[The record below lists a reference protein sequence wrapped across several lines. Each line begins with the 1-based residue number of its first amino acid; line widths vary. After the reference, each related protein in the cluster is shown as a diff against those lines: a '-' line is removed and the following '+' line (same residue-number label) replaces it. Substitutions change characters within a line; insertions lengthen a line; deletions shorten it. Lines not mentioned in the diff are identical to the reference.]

1 MAKKI
6 KAKDVMVCRTCYAIV
21 PKKFWQQHLVYDVKI
36 YRQLQAD
43 KTIKFQT
50 RTIN

>member
-6 KAKDVMVCRTCYAIV
+6 KAKDVMVCRTCFAIV

-36 YRQLQAD
+36 HRQLTAER
-43 KTIKFQT
+43 TIKFEK
-50 RTIN
+50 RNIK